1 MSPELLV
8 SVRNATEAEDALA
21 GGADWID
28 VKEPAAGSLGRPS
41 ACALAEVVE
50 VVAKRAPVSVA
61 LGELRE
67 LGMRD
72 EVAKLPLAGVDRVKV
87 GLSGCRTHGGWQEEL
102 SRLITVLPSH
112 ASMVAVQYAD
122 WRTCDAPSPRELVD
136 FARVVPCAAML
147 IDTFD
152 KRSGKLFDW
161 IGDEELAELFGRA
174 HDLGLTCVAAGS
186 LTTAQ
191 FERTAR
197 AGADVLAVRGAAC
210 EQNVRTSAITRHQ
223 VRELRDFLSHRFA
236 KIS

>member
-1 MSPELLV
+1 LSPELLV

-28 VKEPAAGSLGRPS
+28 VKEPADGSLGRAS
-41 ACALAEVVE
+41 AIAIAAVIEEV
-50 VVAKRAPVSVA
+50 ATRAPVSVA

-87 GLSGCRTHGGWQEEL
+87 GLSGCRNRGGWQEDL
-102 SRLITVLPSH
+102 YRLGEGLPSH
-112 ASMVAVQYAD
+112 ASMVVVQYAD
-122 WRTCDAPSPRELVD
+122 WTHCEAPSPAEILE
-136 FARVVPCAAML
+136 FAATAPCSALL

-152 KRSGKLFDW
+152 KRSGGLFNW
-161 IGDEELAELFGRA
+161 IDGEQLTHLFGVA

-186 LTTAQ
+186 LTCDNFATA
-191 FERTAR
+191 AR
-197 AGADVLAVRGAAC
+197 AGADVIAVRGAAC
-210 EQNVRTSAITRHQ
+210 EQNVRTAAVSKRRVQ
-223 VRELRDFLSHRFA
+223 ELRDFLSQRFT